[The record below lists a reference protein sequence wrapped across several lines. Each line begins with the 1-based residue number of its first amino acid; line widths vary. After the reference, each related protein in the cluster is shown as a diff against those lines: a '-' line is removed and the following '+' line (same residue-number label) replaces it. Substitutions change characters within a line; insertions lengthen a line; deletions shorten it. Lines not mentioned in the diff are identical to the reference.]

1 MLLRSITKHVSDQN
15 WFAVFIDFLIVVVG
29 VFIGIQVA
37 NWNEARQE
45 RHQEREFLI
54 RLHQDFEDSI
64 AGQQRD
70 IDFLDQQL
78 ADQSIILKS
87 LDACKVTSNDT
98 EPFQRG
104 FNTLGG
110 INAPRFYRRTVD
122 EMTAAGETDIIQNE
136 VLKAR
141 LSSIITLVT
150 WREGFFQQATRRADY
165 KRGIVEDYL
174 RYDLSR
180 TYPDSFVGAY
190 VGVDFDISEM
200 CSNPRL
206 ASAISSTSTITRE
219 RQNAYRPI
227 LEEYKAFLPIIEA
240 ELLKRWGIVP
250 NEEVQQ

>member
-1 MLLRSITKHVSDQN
+1 MLLRRITKHVTDQN
-15 WFAVFIDFLIVVVG
+15 WFAVLIDFLIVVVG

-78 ADQSIILKS
+78 ADQGIILKS
-87 LDACKVTSNDT
+87 LDACKVSSNDT

-104 FNTLGG
+104 INELGS
-110 INAPRFYRRTVD
+110 INQARFYRRTVD

-150 WREGFFQQATRRADY
+150 WREGFFQQATRRADH
-165 KRGIVEDYL
+165 KRGIVEDYV

-206 ASAISSTSTITRE
+206 ASAISSTSAITRE

-240 ELLKRWGIVP
+240 ELLKRWAVVP
-250 NEEVQQ
+250 NEEAHP